1 MGKTVFIDS
10 YKSKLSVRETQ
21 RGIRFI
27 KDTFQKKLSEA
38 LNLEY
43 ISAPL
48 FLRKGRGLND
58 DLNGVERKV
67 HFDLKE
73 IEGEYE
79 IVQSLAKWK
88 RYALYKYN
96 FSVGEGLYT
105 NMNAIRRDDDMDNI
119 HSVYVDQ
126 WDWCKVISREQRNE
140 EYLKDTVIKI
150 VNAIADTQE
159 ELQKVFPA
167 LKNKIKRE
175 VHFVTSQELEDKYPD
190 LTPKQREKEETKKYG
205 TIFVMQIGGL
215 LKSGIKHDGRAPD
228 YDDWKLNG
236 DLIFWNSVLG
246 EQIEI
251 SSMGIRVDA
260 ESLVEQLKAEGKED
274 KLALEFQSGIYSG
287 RFPLTIGGG
296 IGQSRL
302 CVLLLEKLH
311 IGEVQCSVWQPEI
324 KAECKDRG
332 INLL

>member
-1 MGKTVFIDS
+1 MSTVYVDGYQS
-10 YKSKLSVRETQ
+10 ALSIRETEKA
-21 RGIRFI
+21 IRLI
-27 KDTFQKKLSEA
+27 KDTFQKKLSQA

-73 IEGEYE
+73 LEGEYE

-88 RYALYKYN
+88 RYALYKYG
-96 FSVGEGLYT
+96 FQAGEGLYT

-126 WDWCKVISREQRNE
+126 WDWCKVISKEQRNE
-140 EYLKDTVIKI
+140 AFLKETVIKI
-150 VNAIADTQE
+150 VEAIAETQE
-159 ELQKVFPA
+159 DVQKVFPA
-167 LKNKIKRE
+167 LKNKIKRD
-175 VHFVTSQELEDKYPD
+175 VYFITTQELEDKYPD
-190 LTPKQREKEETKKYG
+190 LTPKEREKEVTRQYG
-205 TIFVMQIGGL
+205 TVFIMQIGGK

-228 YDDWKLNG
+228 YDDWTLNG
-236 DLIFWNSVLG
+236 DLLFWNHVLE

-260 ESLVEQLKAEGKED
+260 ESLEKQLKAEGKEE
-274 KLALEFQSGIYSG
+274 KLSMEFHSGIYSG
-287 RFPLTIGGG
+287 KFPLSIGGG
-296 IGQSRL
+296 IGHPPAGLAFAGL
-302 CVLLLEKLH
+302 CS
-311 IGEVQCSVWQPEI
+311 QRRCSSE
-324 KAECKDRG
+324 R
-332 INLL
+332 

>member
-1 MGKTVFIDS
+1 MSTVYVDGYQS
-10 YKSKLSVRETQ
+10 ALSIRETEKA
-21 RGIRFI
+21 IRFI
-27 KDTFQKKLSEA
+27 KDTFQQKLSQA

-73 IEGEYE
+73 LEGEYE

-88 RYALYKYN
+88 RYALYKYG
-96 FSVGEGLYT
+96 FQVGEGLYT

-126 WDWCKVISREQRNE
+126 WDWCKVISADQRNE
-140 EYLKDTVIKI
+140 AYLKQTVQTI
-150 VNAIADTQE
+150 VGAIADTQE
-159 ELQKVFPA
+159 EVQQQFPA
-167 LKNKIKRE
+167 LKNKINRD
-175 VHFVTSQELEDKYPD
+175 VHFITTQQLEDKYPD
-190 LTPKQREKEETKKYG
+190 LTPKEREKEETRQFG
-205 TIFVMQIGGL
+205 TVFIMQIGGK

-228 YDDWKLNG
+228 YDDWTLNG
-236 DLIFWNSVLG
+236 DLLFWNHILD

-260 ESLVEQLKAEGKED
+260 ASLEQQLKAEGKEE
-274 KLALEFQSGIYSG
+274 KLSMEFHKGISEG

-311 IGEVQCSVWQPEI
+311 IGEVQCCVWQPEV
-324 KAECKDRG
+324 KAECKKRG
-332 INLL
+332 IQLL

>member
-1 MGKTVFIDS
+1 MSTVYVDGYQS
-10 YKSKLSVRETQ
+10 ALSIRETEKA
-21 RGIRFI
+21 IRFI
-27 KDTFQKKLSEA
+27 KDTFQQKLSQA

-73 IEGEYE
+73 LEGEYE

-88 RYALYKYN
+88 RYALYKYG
-96 FSVGEGLYT
+96 FQVGEGLYT

-126 WDWCKVISREQRNE
+126 WDWCKVISAEQRNE
-140 EYLKDTVIKI
+140 AFLKETVKTI
-150 VNAIADTQE
+150 VGAIADTQAE
-159 ELQKVFPA
+159 VQQQFPA
-167 LKNKIKRE
+167 LKYKINRD
-175 VHFVTSQELEDKYPD
+175 VHFITTQQLEDKYPD
-190 LTPKQREKEETKKYG
+190 LPPKEREKEETRQFG
-205 TIFVMQIGGL
+205 TVFIMQIGGK

-228 YDDWKLNG
+228 YDDWTLNG
-236 DLIFWNSVLG
+236 DLLFWNHVVD

-260 ESLVEQLKAEGKED
+260 ASLEKQLKAEGKEE
-274 KLALEFQSGIYSG
+274 KLSMEFHSGIYEG

-311 IGEVQCSVWQPEI
+311 IGEVQCCVWQPEV
-324 KAECKDRG
+324 KAECKKRG
-332 INLL
+332 IQLL

>member
-1 MGKTVFIDS
+1 MSTVYVDGYES
-10 YKSKLSVRETQ
+10 ALSVRETEKA
-21 RGIRFI
+21 IRLI
-27 KDTFQKKLSEA
+27 KDSFQKRLAKA

-73 IEGEYE
+73 LEGEYE

-88 RYALYKYN
+88 RYALYKYG
-96 FSVGEGLYT
+96 FGVGEGLYT

-126 WDWCKVISREQRNE
+126 WDWCKVISREQRTE
-140 EYLKDTVIKI
+140 AFLKQTVREI
-150 VNAIADTQE
+150 VGAIADTQE
-159 ELQKVFPA
+159 DVQQAFPA
-167 LKNKIKRE
+167 LTHKICRE
-175 VHFVTSQELEDKYPD
+175 VHFVTTQQLEDKYPD
-190 LTPKQREKEETKKYG
+190 LTPKEREKAETEKYG
-205 TIFVMQIGGL
+205 TIFIMQIGGI

-228 YDDWKLNG
+228 YDDWSLNG
-236 DLIFWNSVLG
+236 DLIFWNPVLQA
-246 EQIEI
+246 QIEI

-260 ESLVEQLKAEGKED
+260 ESLEKQLKAEGKEE
-274 KLALEFQSGIYSG
+274 KLTLEFQSGIYSG
-287 RFPLTIGGG
+287 KFPLTIGGG

-311 IGEVQCSVWQPEI
+311 IGEVQCCVWQPEV
-324 KAECKDRG
+324 KEECKKRG
-332 INLL
+332 IHLL

>member
-1 MGKTVFIDS
+1 MSTVYVDGYQS
-10 YKSKLSVRETQ
+10 ALSIRETEKA
-21 RGIRFI
+21 IRFI
-27 KDTFQKKLSEA
+27 KDTFQQKLSQA

-73 IEGEYE
+73 LEGEYE

-88 RYALYKYN
+88 RYALYKYG
-96 FSVGEGLYT
+96 FQVGEGLYT

-126 WDWCKVISREQRNE
+126 WDWCKVISAEQRNE
-140 EYLKDTVIKI
+140 AFLKETVKTI
-150 VNAIADTQE
+150 VGAIADTQE
-159 ELQKVFPA
+159 EVQQQFPA
-167 LKNKIKRE
+167 LKNKINRD
-175 VHFVTSQELEDKYPD
+175 VHFITTQQLEDKYPD
-190 LTPKQREKEETKKYG
+190 LTPKEREKEETRQFG
-205 TIFVMQIGGL
+205 TVFIMQIGGK

-228 YDDWKLNG
+228 YDDWTLNG
-236 DLIFWNSVLG
+236 DLLFWNHILD

-260 ESLVEQLKAEGKED
+260 ASLEQQLKAEGKEE
-274 KLALEFQSGIYSG
+274 KLSMEFHKGISEG

-311 IGEVQCSVWQPEI
+311 IGEVQCCVWQPEV
-324 KAECKDRG
+324 KAECKKRG
-332 INLL
+332 IQLL

>member
-1 MGKTVFIDS
+1 MSTVYVDGYQS
-10 YKSKLSVRETQ
+10 ALSVRETEKA
-21 RGIRFI
+21 IRLI
-27 KDTFQKKLSEA
+27 KDTFQKKLAQA

-58 DLNGVERKV
+58 DLNGIERKV

-73 IEGEYE
+73 LEGEYE

-88 RYALYKYN
+88 RYALYKYG
-96 FSVGEGLYT
+96 FDIGEGLYT

-126 WDWCKVISREQRNE
+126 WDWCKVISKEQRNE
-140 EYLKDTVIKI
+140 AFLKQTVLQI
-150 VNAIADTQE
+150 VGAIADTQE
-159 ELQKVFPA
+159 VIQQHFPA
-167 LKNKIKRE
+167 LKHKINRE
-175 VHFVTSQELEDKYPD
+175 VHFITTQQLEDKYPD
-190 LTPKQREKEETKKYG
+190 LTPKQREKEETKQFG
-205 TIFVMQIGGL
+205 TIFIMQIGGK

-228 YDDWKLNG
+228 YDDWTLNG
-236 DLIFWNSVLG
+236 DLLFWNPVLQ

-260 ESLVEQLKAEGKED
+260 EALEKQLKAEGKEE
-274 KLALEFQSGIYSG
+274 KLQLEFQSGIYSG
-287 RFPLTIGGG
+287 KFPLTIGGG

-311 IGEVQCSVWQPEI
+311 IGEVQCCVWQPEV
-324 KAECKDRG
+324 KEECKKRG

>member
-1 MGKTVFIDS
+1 MSTVYVDGYQS
-10 YKSKLSVRETQ
+10 ALSVRETEKA
-21 RGIRFI
+21 IRFI
-27 KDTFQKKLSEA
+27 KDTFQKKLADA

-67 HFDLKE
+67 HFDLRE
-73 IEGEYE
+73 LEGEYE

-88 RYALYKYN
+88 RYALYKYG
-96 FSVGEGLYT
+96 FHVGEGLYT

-140 EYLKDTVIKI
+140 AFLKETVIAI
-150 VNAIADTQE
+150 VGAIADTQE
-159 ELQKVFPA
+159 QVQKAFPA
-167 LKNKIKRE
+167 LKNKICRE
-175 VHFVTSQELEDKYPD
+175 VHFITTQELEDKYPD
-190 LTPKQREKEETKKYG
+190 LTPKQREKEETRQYG

-228 YDDWKLNG
+228 YDDWALNG
-236 DLIFWNSVLG
+236 DLIFWNPVLE

-260 ESLVEQLKAEGKED
+260 ESLEKQLKAEGKEE
-274 KLALEFQSGIYSG
+274 KLKLEFQSGIYEN

-311 IGEVQCSVWQPEI
+311 IGEVQCCVWQPEV
-324 KAECKDRG
+324 KAECKKRG

>member
-1 MGKTVFIDS
+1 MSTVYVDGYQS
-10 YKSKLSVRETQ
+10 ALSVRETEKA
-21 RGIRFI
+21 IRFI
-27 KDTFQKKLSEA
+27 KDVFQKKLAAA

-67 HFDLKE
+67 HFDLRE
-73 IEGEYE
+73 LEGEYE

-88 RYALYKYN
+88 RYALYKYG
-96 FSVGEGLYT
+96 FEVGEGLYT

-126 WDWCKVISREQRNE
+126 WDWCKVISKEQRCE
-140 EYLKDTVIKI
+140 AFLKQTVVQI
-150 VNAIADTQE
+150 VNAIADTQLE
-159 ELQKVFPA
+159 VQKAFPA
-167 LKNKIKRE
+167 LKAKINRE
-175 VHFVTSQELEDKYPD
+175 VHFITSQELEDKYPD
-190 LTPKQREKEETKKYG
+190 LTPKQREKEETKQFG
-205 TIFVMQIGGL
+205 TIFVMQIGGV

-228 YDDWKLNG
+228 YDDWSLNG
-236 DLIFWNSVLG
+236 DLIFWNPVLQ

-260 ESLVEQLKAEGKED
+260 ESLEKQLKAEGKEE
-274 KLALEFQSGIYSG
+274 KLALEFQSGIYEG

-311 IGEVQCSVWQPEI
+311 IGEVQCCVWQPEV
-324 KAECKDRG
+324 KAECKKRG
-332 INLL
+332 IHLL

>member
-1 MGKTVFIDS
+1 MSTVYVDGYQS
-10 YKSKLSVRETQ
+10 ALSVRETEKA
-21 RGIRFI
+21 IRLI
-27 KDTFQKKLSEA
+27 KDIFQKKLSQA

-48 FLRKGRGLND
+48 CLRKGRGLND

-67 HFDLKE
+67 HFDLRE
-73 IEGEYE
+73 LEGEYE

-88 RYALYKYN
+88 RYALYKYG
-96 FSVGEGLYT
+96 FEVGEGLYT

-140 EYLKDTVIKI
+140 AFLKETVKKI
-150 VNAIADTQE
+150 VGAIADTQE
-159 ELQKVFPA
+159 EVQKVFPA
-167 LKNKIKRE
+167 LKSKVCRE
-175 VHFVTSQELEDKYPD
+175 VHFVTTQELEDKYPD

-205 TIFVMQIGGL
+205 TIFIMQIGGL

-228 YDDWKLNG
+228 YDDWTLNG
-236 DLIFWNSVLG
+236 DLIFWNNVLE

-260 ESLVEQLKAEGKED
+260 QSLEKQLKAEGKEE
-274 KLALEFQSGIYSG
+274 KLQLEFQSGIYEG

-311 IGEVQCSVWQPEI
+311 IGEVQCCVWQPEV
-324 KAECKDRG
+324 KEECKKRG
-332 INLL
+332 IHLL

>member
-1 MGKTVFIDS
+1 MSTVYVEGYQS
-10 YKSKLSVRETQ
+10 ALSIRETEKA
-21 RGIRFI
+21 IRLI
-27 KDTFQKKLSEA
+27 KDTFQQRLSKA

-73 IEGEYE
+73 LEGEYE

-88 RYALYKYN
+88 RYALYKYG
-96 FSVGEGLYT
+96 FAVGEGLYT

-126 WDWCKVISREQRNE
+126 WDWCKVISKEQRNE
-140 EYLKDTVIKI
+140 AYLKETVKTI
-150 VNAIADTQE
+150 VGAIADTQE
-159 ELQKVFPA
+159 DVQKVFPA

-175 VHFVTSQELEDKYPD
+175 VHFITTQALEDKYPD
-190 LTPKQREKEETKKYG
+190 LTPKQREKEETKQFG
-205 TIFVMQIGGL
+205 TVFIMQIGGK

-228 YDDWKLNG
+228 YDDWTLNG
-236 DLIFWNSVLG
+236 DLLFWNPVLE

-260 ESLVEQLKAEGKED
+260 ESLEKQLKAEGKEE
-274 KLALEFQSGIYSG
+274 KLSMEFHSGIYEG

-311 IGEVQCSVWQPEI
+311 IGEVQCCVWQPEV
-324 KAECKDRG
+324 KAECKKRG
-332 INLL
+332 IQLL